1 MTDYQA
7 KDLLKTLTRIAIAL
21 ENQNKLI
28 YKFTESSKEAIREIN
43 SSHNE
48 GMNQ

>member
-1 MTDYQA
+1 MTDYQV
-7 KDLLKTLTRIAIAL
+7 KEMLKLLARIAAAI
-21 ENQNKLI
+21 ENQNKLL
-28 YKFTESSKEAIREIN
+28 YKMTIREIN